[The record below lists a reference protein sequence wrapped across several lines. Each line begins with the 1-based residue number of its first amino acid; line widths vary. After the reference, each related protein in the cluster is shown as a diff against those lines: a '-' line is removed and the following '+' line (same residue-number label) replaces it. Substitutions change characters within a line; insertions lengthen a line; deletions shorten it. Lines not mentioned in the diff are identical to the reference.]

1 MHYPSVVVRRR
12 VYIRAVVHQELND
25 SFVAFGRSAHKRGP
39 TGIVRGIYFSAGFQ
53 ELATGV

>member
-1 MHYPSVVVRRR
+1 MDYPSAVVRRR

-39 TGIVRGIYFSAGFQ
+39 TGIYFSAGFQ
-53 ELATGV
+53 ELAAGV

>member
-1 MHYPSVVVRRR
+1 
-12 VYIRAVVHQELND
+12 VVHQELND

-53 ELATGV
+53 ELAAGV